1 MLPKIDVPI
10 FNVKLLS
17 NGKSL
22 SFRPFTVKEEKL
34 FLMANESEDLNG
46 VVDTIKQVLNNC
58 VLDEIDIE
66 SLPLFDIEHLF
77 LNIRAR
83 SIGEVVNLK
92 YKCNNTI
99 ASEEGTEEEKKCG
112 NLVEIDLNILEIQPE
127 KQEGHSTKVEI
138 TENMGIVMKYP
149 NFETLKTFD
158 IENEADSIIK
168 TTIDCIDYIY
178 DKDQVYYAKDNTQEE
193 LIEFVESMQA
203 KDLEKIKFFFDT
215 MPRMKKDIEF
225 KCNKCGHEE
234 TIELEGIQ
242 NFFV

>member
-1 MLPKIDVPI
+1 
-10 FNVKLLS
+10 LS
-17 NGKSL
+17 NGKHL

-34 FLMANESEDLNG
+34 FLMANESEDLNS
-46 VVDTIKQVLNNC
+46 VVDTIKQILNNC

-99 ASEEGTEEEKKCG
+99 AGEEGAEEEKKCG
-112 NLVEIDLNILEIQPE
+112 NLVEIDLNILEIEPE
-127 KQEGHSTKVEI
+127 KQEGHSTKIEI

-168 TTIDCIDYIY
+168 TTIDCIEYIY
-178 DKDQVYYAKDNTQEE
+178 DKEQIYYAKDTTQEE

-203 KDLEKIKFFFDT
+203 KDLEKIKLFFDT